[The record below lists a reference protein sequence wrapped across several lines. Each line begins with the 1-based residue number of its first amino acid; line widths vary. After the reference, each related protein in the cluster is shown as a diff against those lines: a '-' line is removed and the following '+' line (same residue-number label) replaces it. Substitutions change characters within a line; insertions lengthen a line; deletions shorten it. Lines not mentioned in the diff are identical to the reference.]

1 MVMHQDGPA
10 GQRGHWQETYREHPD
25 MYGQRPSVPG
35 RYATELFAAHDVRE
49 VLELGSGQGR
59 DTVPLLRAG
68 FSVTALDF
76 AADGIAALRD
86 RAKDT
91 GVDARL
97 DAWPHDVREPLPW
110 RDNSFDAVY
119 SHMLLC
125 MALSTPELD
134 TLVAEV
140 RRVLRPGGWHVY
152 TVRHSGDA
160 HYQAGIGHGD
170 DMWEHGGFIVHFFTR
185 ALVERLAT
193 GMELVE
199 LAEFTEG
206 ALPRRLW
213 RVTLRKPTT

>member
-1 MVMHQDGPA
+1 
-10 GQRGHWQETYREHPD
+10 
-25 MYGQRPSVPG
+25 VPG
-35 RYATELFAAHDVRE
+35 SCAAGLFAAHNVRE

-59 DTVPLLRAG
+59 DTLPLLRAE

-86 RAKDT
+86 RAKDA
-91 GVDARL
+91 GVSGRL
-97 DAWPHDVREPLPW
+97 DARRHDVREPLPL

-134 TLVAEV
+134 ALVAEV

-160 HYQAGIGHGD
+160 HFQAGIGHGD
-170 DMWEHGGFIVHFFTR
+170 DMWEYGGFIVHFFTR

-199 LAEFTEG
+199 LAEFSAG
-206 ALPRRLW
+206 ALPLGCGA
-213 RVTLRKPTT
+213 